1 MAKKRKNIFK
11 TKTLEPK
18 WDDVDKLTGD
28 QYSRRLHAC
37 SRALQDGFYKQD
49 VYKKWI
55 LEYCKSAEKWKEHF
69 KTIAKNPDR
78 EFRPTLAGL
87 CRLSICRM
95 S

>member
-11 TKTLEPK
+11 TKTIEPK

-28 QYSRRLHAC
+28 QYSRRLHAAQEHY
-37 SRALQDGFYKQD
+37 RMDFKQD
-49 VYKKWI
+49 AYKKWI

-78 EFRPTLAGL
+78 EFRSTP
-87 CRLSICRM
+87 RRVM
-95 S
+95 